1 MVKAG
6 AKRAAKFALKFDAYV
21 NMIRSKHEHFL
32 IKRLF
37 METTY
42 KQAFL
47 DRSVQDIAAK
57 CSIGWGSKANLEK
70 YAELYLWKGQGT
82 LADFL
87 AAGLNL
93 CAYNEVVQLPAKLL
107 SLFYVCTYPR
117 SQAKSTL
124 SIAPLPNQVPLT
136 SRADWLAQLTAG
148 SEQEANLLL
157 AIPNKL
163 SILNAQVCAHNVAN
177 NLALFLNAPS
187 VTYMTLSI
195 SSKLINPL
203 VQLTDVGLLS
213 QHINSLAT
221 VDIKMINPPFLNLY
235 VEWLQWGKKPILHIT
250 VATPNVYNLNHA
262 LSVSVVKTP

>member
-32 IKRLF
+32 INRLF

-93 CAYNEVVQLPAKLL
+93 CAYNEVIQLPAKYL

-117 SQAKSTL
+117 SQAKITL
-124 SIAPLPNQVPLT
+124 SVAPLPNQVPLT

-148 SEQEANLLL
+148 SEHEANLLL

-177 NLALFLNAPS
+177 NLALFLNNPVVA
-187 VTYMTLSI
+187 VTGYGV
-195 SSKLINPL
+195 N
-203 VQLTDVGLLS
+203 
-213 QHINSLAT
+213 
-221 VDIKMINPPFLNLY
+221 
-235 VEWLQWGKKPILHIT
+235 PILHRALAWGLVPNLYPIFSNSKT
-250 VATPNVYNLNHA
+250 LYAVQNVTLTIGISKTLYAVQNVTLTIGISSAHPNVNNFQPILNS
-262 LSVSVVKTP
+262 SVAHS